1 MKIWAEHQTSS
12 GEKIIKCPF
21 CREDFGPAEY
31 LREEYRNT
39 VVPVLYRQRAT
50 EHNGTLCRVCSQSP
64 IQGKCYRWV
73 CGLCFNP
80 IRSNRYIYTVKFI
93 WIYFVISGVTESI
106 MLLRTHVDGTDVQW
120 NASFIVRETANL
132 PSMTVA
138 QKLECSWM
146 YHYYR
151 CSRCNEYHLCQKCF
165 NTPTHTDHSFE
176 FRAVSTKHSGS
187 MRCGLKESCL
197 LGVKERATPSM
208 TQTVPANEVSHCH
221 A

>member
-12 GEKIIKCPF
+12 GEKVIKCPF

-39 VVPVLYRQRAT
+39 VVPGLYRQRAT

-73 CGLCFNP
+73 CGLCSYP
-80 IRSNRYIYTVKFI
+80 IRSNRYIYTVEFI
-93 WIYFVISGVTESI
+93 WIYFAIVATECI
-106 MLLRTHVDGTDVQW
+106 TLRTHVDGTGLKWMWLYKKQLT
-120 NASFIVRETANL
+120 SR
-132 PSMTVA
+132 PMTVS
-138 QKLECSWM
+138 QKLECKWT
-146 YHYYR
+146 HRYYR

-165 NTPTHTDHSFE
+165 NTPTHADHSFE

-187 MRCGLKESCL
+187 MRCGLLESCFL
-197 LGVKERATPSM
+197 SVKERATPSM
-208 TQTVPANEVSHCH
+208 TQTMPVNEISHCH